1 MVDYTIITQGDLG
14 ESLEVKSVNGTP
26 KVDIKISNESN
37 NALSLDQNGLFI
49 NQNTVKGS
57 WTPVII
63 PPSAQFNSV
72 FDLDVD
78 QEVQEDLHDIVQIDG
93 GKIQISSNLQ
103 DIALVQPFSVEKS
116 TGGQFDFD
124 EPVIQAYFTFEQ
136 SELDQ
141 NGEFK
146 TSVGYGSQF
155 ESNGDLVEVNASET
169 QEFAWSQGALTIKID
184 SQTYTSQKTF
194 EDFAKSTY
202 QIVYDSTTFNLS
214 VYDIQNASSQL
225 VQRTGTQTD
234 VNQVLLIKS
243 AGGLSLRFKDYVPNE
258 ISNTFLLSIRET
270 HQVNV
275 SALSPLNAYQINGNY
290 PLQGLS
296 HGDLIFVNEDSSGLL
311 SVVGAKGSSV
321 PVEPEPTPIKAYTFN
336 VSAQNDTFDVP
347 HNGSALVYLNGV
359 LLSPIHY
366 DQSDS
371 SKLVLTDP
379 VENGVVRIIT
389 GLIQEIIVP

>member
-14 ESLEVKSVNGTP
+14 ESLEVKSVNGAP
-26 KVDIKISNESN
+26 KVDLKISNESN

-63 PPSAQFNSV
+63 PSSAQFNSV

-103 DIALVQPFSVEKS
+103 NIALVQPFSDEKS
-116 TGGQFDFD
+116 TGGQFDFN

-155 ESNGDLVEVNASET
+155 ESNGELVEVNASET
-169 QEFAWSQGALTIKID
+169 QEFSWSQGTLTIKID
-184 SQTYTSQKTF
+184 SQTYMSQKTF
-194 EDFAKSTY
+194 EDFTNSTY
-202 QIVYDSTTFNLS
+202 QIVYDSTTFVLS
-214 VYDIQNASSQL
+214 VYDIQNVSSQL
-225 VQRTGTQTD
+225 VQRTGMQTD
-234 VNQVLLIKS
+234 VNQVVLIK
-243 AGGLSLRFKDYVPNE
+243 GEGELSLRFKDSVPNE
-258 ISNTFLLSIRET
+258 ISNSFLLSIRET
-270 HQVNV
+270 HQVDV
-275 SALSPLNAYQINGNY
+275 STLSPLNAYQINGNY

-321 PVEPEPTPIKAYTFN
+321 PVEPIPIKAYTFN
-336 VSAQNDTFDVP
+336 VSAQNDTFIVP

-366 DQSDS
+366 DQSNL
-371 SKLVLTDP
+371 SKIVLGDP